1 MPRYLHIRSPSD
13 TQKKV
18 HQGWG
23 GDRGDTEYK
32 AETQGAADASKE
44 SGDTWGA
51 GGGAGGGDTWGA
63 GGGAGG
69 GTTGGWDSGAPAT
82 TGGEAEAWGPPAP
95 AENAEVGWGNSDAK
109 DGDAKEGDAKS
120 PDDEGK
126 PKKRYDD
133 DEDDNKITLDEYL
146 KKKAPIETVPKL
158 ELRTVD
164 NDAFKDAVAL
174 KKDADED
181 NYFVGKVSRPSS

>member
-1 MPRYLHIRSPSD
+1 MCTLLSFSPRHLHVSSFSD

-44 SGDTWGA
+44 TKDSGDAW
-51 GGGAGGGDTWGA
+51 GGGGG
-63 GGGAGG
+63 GG

-82 TGGEAEAWGPPAP
+82 TEGEADPWAAPAP
-95 AENAEVGWGNSDAK
+95 AENTEVGWG
-109 DGDAKEGDAKS
+109 DGDPKEGDPKS
-120 PDDEGK
+120 PDGEGK

-133 DEDDNKITLDEYL
+133 EEDDNKITLDEYL
-146 KKKAPIETVPKL
+146 KKKTPLETVPKL
-158 ELRTVD
+158 ELRRID
-164 NDAFKDAVAL
+164 HDAFKDAVAL
-174 KKDADED
+174 KKDSETD
-181 NYFVGKVSRPSS
+181 NYFVGKVSHPPS